1 MSVNIKIDKRGLDRA
16 IRLWQSETGQSMAAA
31 INEANVQWHDATR
44 MEIKRAKK
52 GQISRFGKSE
62 TAKGLAISRLI
73 KAGRKPTKKAVEK
86 YISAMVQAKKS
97 AVGFTRSLVNA
108 GKIKARG
115 QAPNRP
121 AGVTATGQKASKS
134 KKRASAWVKI
144 TYRYKGGDRADVER
158 MILAG
163 YDRASTRVVQYVQ
176 KRIEA
181 RMRRAKRRLEM

>member
-1 MSVNIKIDKRGLDRA
+1 MSVKIKIDKRGLDRA

-44 MEIKRAKK
+44 TEIKRAKK

-73 KAGRKPTKKAVEK
+73 KKGRKPTQKAVDE
-86 YISAMVQAKKS
+86 YVSAMVQAKKR
-97 AVGFTRSLVNA
+97 AVGFTRALVNA

-115 QAPNRP
+115 QSPKRP
-121 AGVTATGQKASKS
+121 AGVKATGQKASRS
-134 KKRASAWVKI
+134 QGRNDAWVKI

-163 YDRASTRVVQYVQ
+163 YDRASTKVAEYVQ

-181 RMRRAKRRLEM
+181 RMRRAKKRLEM